1 MTNVTPDTAS
11 PLTAELDYVDD
22 DALILRLAGR
32 LDLPALLQLRRML
45 RCLVPDRPWLLLDV
59 TAIPEFHPSTL
70 TVLAAAQRRIRC
82 HGSRLVVWRPQ
93 PQPADVMRQAGFH
106 TAVEVVTAPVD
117 QWLSSKR
124 TIRG

>member
-1 MTNVTPDTAS
+1 MTSVTPDTAS

-22 DALILRLAGR
+22 DALIIHLAGR
-32 LDLPALLQLRRML
+32 LDIPGLLQLRRML
-45 RCLVPDRPWLLLDV
+45 RSIVPDRPWLLLDV

-117 QWLSSKR
+117 QWLTSKR
-124 TIRG
+124 R